1 MSSSEQVIVVGAG
14 PVGSITALRLS
25 QLGVPVVLLES
36 LPNTPTGH
44 RAATTHSST
53 LDLLDKVGLSSQILE
68 AGLKA
73 QYFQYRNL
81 NFVLTFSV
89 RILHMP
95 PIFSTMA
102 LIK

>member
-44 RAATTHSST
+44 RADTTHS
-53 LDLLDKVGLSSQILE
+53 
-68 AGLKA
+68 
-73 QYFQYRNL
+73 
-81 NFVLTFSV
+81 
-89 RILHMP
+89 
-95 PIFSTMA
+95 
-102 LIK
+102 